1 MTSKSDPQTI
11 GSKDN
16 TTPAQDDIVK
26 IAAMRNPVPK
36 AEKPR
41 FELPWPPR
49 RENGATY
56 LFADRSPVTAAGPT
70 WKILVGLE
78 VFNMYALY
86 FNENLRSS
94 VPPPI

>member
-11 GSKDN
+11 GGKDN

-56 LFADRSPVTAAGPT
+56 LLQKVACDGSHLVAG
-70 WKILVGLE
+70 KSLLD
-78 VFNMYALY
+78 
-86 FNENLRSS
+86 
-94 VPPPI
+94 